1 MAQRGFSA
9 TSRQEFIA
17 DISLS
22 ATNSVNMLPTNGG
35 LIPNDRFM
43 YGMFLQFEGRMTNPG
58 SGNPTGTQADAPFS
72 LLDTISIQGYHR
84 VRGQNEP
91 FINLRGPDLYNLDRL
106 YTSHIPYVVPNSQG
120 APVFTVSLS
129 TTASATNDIR
139 FMLYLPFVPLQIPV
153 QAQLGWLLDAPNY
166 DTLKLTI
173 NYSDDKSVFTGQTTA
188 PTFSAFGSSTGNPR
202 IRVQGQFALG
212 GNSVFGFVPGRV
224 WRYFQENT
232 SGDIVNT
239 VTASRQYNIPRG
251 NKIRGIL
258 IKTGVKS
265 TTATA
270 GNNVYNTLSDTIF
283 TNLKVQRGLNKT
295 IRYYQDF
302 FGPKTEIAHSYAMFA
317 AQGYALIDFAQ
328 RGKLSE
334 ALDTV
339 GLVAGPSGD
348 TDLYVQ
354 ADITGA
360 SNQAALF
367 LVEEL
372 RGIPQRLAGR
382 R

>member
-1 MAQRGFSA
+1 MAGRGFSA

-17 DISLS
+17 DISLT
-22 ATNSVNMLPTNGG
+22 ATNTVYMLPTNGG

-43 YGMFLQFEGRMTNPG
+43 YDLSLTFEGRMTNA
-58 SGNPTGTQADAPFS
+58 SSNNPTGTQADAPFS
-72 LLDTISIQGYHR
+72 LIDTITVTGYHR
-84 VRGQNEP
+84 VRGQSEP
-91 FINLRGPDLYNLDRL
+91 FVNLRGADLYNLNRL
-106 YTSHIPYVVPNSQG
+106 YTSHIPYVVPNSAG
-120 APVFTVSLS
+120 APTFTVSLS
-129 TTASATNDIR
+129 TSANATNDIR
-139 FMLYLPFVPLQIPV
+139 FTLNLPFTPLQIPI
-153 QAQLGWLLDAPNY
+153 QRQLGWLLDAPNY
-166 DTLKLTI
+166 DTLKLTVQF
-173 NYSDDKSVFTGQTTA
+173 SDDKSVFTGQTSA
-188 PTFSAFGSSTGNPR
+188 STFSAFGSASGNPR
-202 IRVQGQFALG
+202 VRVHGKFALG
-212 GNSVFGFVPGRV
+212 GNAIFGYVPGRV

-239 VTASRQYNIPRG
+239 VTSSRQYNIPRG
-251 NKIRGIL
+251 NKIRGVL

-265 TTATA
+265 TAATA
-270 GNNVYNTLSDTIF
+270 GNNVYNTLSDSIF
-283 TNLKVQRGLNKT
+283 TNIKIQRGLNKT
-295 IRYYQDF
+295 IRFYQDF
-302 FGPKTEIAHSYAMFA
+302 FAIKGEVAHAYAMYA
-317 AQGYALIDFAQ
+317 AQGYALVDFVL
-328 RGKLSE
+328 RGNLGE

-372 RGIPQRLAGR
+372 RGIPQKLAGR